1 MHTLESPEIGL
12 QVRVY
17 RSRSEILIMAAR
29 RADSLPALG
38 EVQEFYIEPVVARLG
53 AELAAFFVA
62 MPVELGETWERSAFR
77 PISDDQPFLAGNMQ
91 NIFSMQQ
98 VGKLFALVAGL
109 MICFALLLLLLVR
122 KKGSSG
128 IPGKSFSQVVLVSLF
143 VGANFLVIEH
153 YLILALFKKMYVYR
167 DALVLGAISF
177 LIISGLGSTF
187 ITPRLRPVFQFT
199 GGLFILLL
207 LFFHESLSPWEN
219 LALLA
224 PVAFVTGSF
233 FPALFEA
240 AAKNP
245 LGVFAADSIGAAIGS
260 MASFFIPIVFGFS
273 WFFAF
278 ATVMFWATAIATFLF
293 FRNRDTIPAQVP
305 AS

>member
-1 MHTLESPEIGL
+1 MQPSVAHLLRKIIDSQSI
-12 QVRVY
+12 
-17 RSRSEILIMAAR
+17 AAR
-29 RADSLPALG
+29 QCHKPKLSKIG
-38 EVQEFYIEPVVARLG
+38 
-53 AELAAFFVA
+53 
-62 MPVELGETWERSAFR
+62 R
-77 PISDDQPFLAGNMQ
+77 PG
-91 NIFSMQQ
+91 
-98 VGKLFALVAGL
+98 G
-109 MICFALLLLLLVR
+109 
-122 KKGSSG
+122 
-128 IPGKSFSQVVLVSLF
+128 
-143 VGANFLVIEH
+143 GANFLVIEH
-153 YLILALFKKMYVYR
+153 YLILALFQKLYVYR

-187 ITPRLRPVFQFT
+187 ITPRLRPVFQFA

-207 LFFHESLSPWEN
+207 LIFHENLSPWQS

-240 AAKNP
+240 AAENP

-278 ATVMFWATAIATFLF
+278 RFSTSTFYIYHIYILIYEDCCDLS
-293 FRNRDTIPAQVP
+293 N
-305 AS
+305 